1 MVDLCTVS
9 EWKKYEN
16 KVRFYIELKQTIG
29 NKSGDF
35 LDLKAYEP
43 DMRKLIGNYII
54 AGDSIKIGEFDDLTL
69 LDFVNDQGNTMTAN
83 SSTSGQKQ
91 SAAEA
96 IENNIRRKMV
106 ERITVKP
113 KYYEKMSAILEKL
126 IEERKQ
132 GVASYKELLEKYIK
146 LAKNVDSQEENEAY
160 PESIQKSRALQSL
173 YDNVGEDEEL
183 ALKFLKDDDVETFS
197 VAGTDDVIMVIW
209 VPSAKREQKPV
220 YINDGLF
227 GGTFRRN
234 WEGDYHCTRLQIKTM
249 LRDQADETMDMEVL
263 EEAEIK
269 DLNQDSIRGYR
280 NSHKSF
286 KPGHPF
292 ERLDD
297 KEYLRVIGAAGF
309 SKNDKK
315 LHPTAAGML
324 MFGNEYDIVRYFPE
338 YFLDYRENPDTVI
351 RWTDRL
357 QSSSGEWSGNVFD
370 FYFRVYN
377 KITKDIKVPFRMEGG
392 FRVDDTPV
400 HRALREALAN
410 CMINTDFYGKY
421 GVLIVKEEDKIVFEN
436 PGYIRLGKEQM
447 RRGGKSDPRN
457 KSLMKM
463 FNLID
468 IGEHAGSGVPNI
480 FNVWEDEEWEEP
492 DIKESFDP
500 DRTSLILKFVKKQAI
515 KTSDKKQA
523 IKTSDKKQ
531 AIKTKNNQKKIQLY
545 LQENETAKTREIA
558 DLLGLSMARTREILS
573 MMDEV
578 EAMGR
583 NKTRIYRLRKDF
595 SKRNGS

>member
-1 MVDLCTVS
+1 M
-9 EWKKYEN
+9 E
-16 KVRFYIELKQTIG
+16 ELFELAK
-29 NKSGDF
+29 
-35 LDLKAYEP
+35 
-43 DMRKLIGNYII
+43 
-54 AGDSIKIGEFDDLTL
+54 FD
-69 LDFVNDQGNTMTAN
+69 
-83 SSTSGQKQ
+83 
-91 SAAEA
+91 
-96 IENNIRRKMV
+96 
-106 ERITVKP
+106 
-113 KYYEKMSAILEKL
+113 
-126 IEERKQ
+126 
-132 GVASYKELLEKYIK
+132 SYKEDNRREVKKAESGLPNSLWDTYSAFANCYGGVIILGVKEDKSGNWHTTGLKNAAK
-146 LAKNVDSQEENEAY
+146 LKKDFWDTINNRKKV
-160 PESIQKSRALQSL
+160 SINL
-173 YDNVGEDEEL
+173 
-183 ALKFLKDDDVETFS
+183 LKDDDVEIFS
-197 VAGTDDVIMVIW
+197 VSGADDVIMVIW
-209 VPSAKREQKPV
+209 VPGAKREQKPV
-220 YINDGLF
+220 YINDDLF

-234 WEGDYHCTRLQIKTM
+234 WEGDYHCTRLQVKTM
-249 LRDQADETMDMEVL
+249 LRDQAEETMDMEVL
-263 EEAEIK
+263 EEAEIE

-297 KEYLRVIGAAGF
+297 SEYLRVIGAAGF
-309 SKNDKK
+309 SKDDKK

-410 CMINTDFYGKY
+410 CIINTDFYGKY
-421 GVLIVKEEDKIVFEN
+421 GVLITKEENKIVFEN
-436 PGYIRLGKEQM
+436 PGYIRPGKEQM

-480 FNVWEDEEWEEP
+480 FNVWEDEGWEEP
-492 DIKESFDP
+492 DIKEDFDP
-500 DRTSLILKFVKKQAI
+500 DRTSLTLKFVKKQAI

-523 IKTSDKKQ
+523 IKASDKKQ
-531 AIKTKNNQKKIQLY
+531 AIKTRNNQEKIRLY
-545 LQENETAKTREIA
+545 LQGHETARTRDIA
-558 DLLGLSMARTREILS
+558 ELLGLSMARTREILS
-573 MMDEV
+573 VMDDI
-578 EAMGR
+578 EAIGR
-583 NKTRIYRLRKDF
+583 NKTRIYHLRKEF
-595 SKRNGS
+595 SKINGS

>member
-16 KVRFYIELKQTIG
+16 RVRFYIELKQTIG

-43 DMRKLIGNYII
+43 DMRKLIDNYII

-106 ERITVKP
+106 ERITVNP

-146 LAKNVDSQEENEAY
+146 LAKNVDSPEENEAY

-209 VPSAKREQKPV
+209 VPGAKREQKPV
-220 YINDGLF
+220 YINDDLF

-263 EEAEIK
+263 
-269 DLNQDSIRGYR
+269 
-280 NSHKSF
+280 
-286 KPGHPF
+286 
-292 ERLDD
+292 
-297 KEYLRVIGAAGF
+297 
-309 SKNDKK
+309 
-315 LHPTAAGML
+315 
-324 MFGNEYDIVRYFPE
+324 
-338 YFLDYRENPDTVI
+338 ENPDTVI

-480 FNVWEDEEWEEP
+480 FNVWEDEGWEEP
-492 DIKESFDP
+492 DIKEDFDP
-500 DRTSLILKFVKKQAI
+500 DRTSLTLKFIKKQAI

-558 DLLGLSMARTREILS
+558 DLLSLSMARTREILS

>member
-16 KVRFYIELKQTIG
+16 RVRFYIELKQTIG

-43 DMRKLIGNYII
+43 DMRKLIDNYII

-146 LAKNVDSQEENEAY
+146 LAKNVDSPEENEAY

-297 KEYLRVIGAAGF
+297 NEYLRVIGAAGF

-523 IKTSDKKQ
+523 IK
-531 AIKTKNNQKKIQLY
+531 
-545 LQENETAKTREIA
+545 
-558 DLLGLSMARTREILS
+558 
-573 MMDEV
+573 
-578 EAMGR
+578 
-583 NKTRIYRLRKDF
+583 NKR
-595 SKRNGS
+595 

>member
-16 KVRFYIELKQTIG
+16 RVRFYIELKQTIG

-146 LAKNVDSQEENEAY
+146 LAKNVDSPEENEAY
-160 PESIQKSRALQSL
+160 PESIQKSRTLQSL

-209 VPSAKREQKPV
+209 VPGAKREQKPV
-220 YINDGLF
+220 YINDDLF

-297 KEYLRVIGAAGF
+297 NEYLRVIGAAGF

-480 FNVWEDEEWEEP
+480 FNVWEDEGWEEP
-492 DIKESFDP
+492 DIKEDFDP
-500 DRTSLILKFVKKQAI
+500 DRTSLTLKFIKKQAI

>member
-1 MVDLCTVS
+1 
-9 EWKKYEN
+9 
-16 KVRFYIELKQTIG
+16 
-29 NKSGDF
+29 
-35 LDLKAYEP
+35 
-43 DMRKLIGNYII
+43 
-54 AGDSIKIGEFDDLTL
+54 
-69 LDFVNDQGNTMTAN
+69 
-83 SSTSGQKQ
+83 
-91 SAAEA
+91 
-96 IENNIRRKMV
+96 
-106 ERITVKP
+106 
-113 KYYEKMSAILEKL
+113 
-126 IEERKQ
+126 
-132 GVASYKELLEKYIK
+132 
-146 LAKNVDSQEENEAY
+146 
-160 PESIQKSRALQSL
+160 
-173 YDNVGEDEEL
+173 
-183 ALKFLKDDDVETFS
+183 
-197 VAGTDDVIMVIW
+197 
-209 VPSAKREQKPV
+209 
-220 YINDGLF
+220 
-227 GGTFRRN
+227 
-234 WEGDYHCTRLQIKTM
+234 M
-249 LRDQADETMDMEVL
+249 LRDQAEETMDMEVL
-263 EEAEIK
+263 EEAEIE

-309 SKNDKK
+309 SKDDKK

-377 KITKDIKVPFRMEGG
+377 KITKDIKVPFRMERG

-421 GVLIVKEEDKIVFEN
+421 GILIIKEENKIIFEN

-531 AIKTKNNQKKIQLY
+531 AIKTKNNQEKIRLY
-545 LQENETAKTREIA
+545 LRGRETAKTRDIA

-573 MMDEV
+573 VMDDV

-583 NKTRIYRLRKDF
+583 NKTRIYRLRKE
-595 SKRNGS
+595 S

>member
-1 MVDLCTVS
+1 MEELF
-9 EWKKYEN
+9 ELEN
-16 KVRFYIELKQTIG
+16 
-29 NKSGDF
+29 
-35 LDLKAYEP
+35 
-43 DMRKLIGNYII
+43 
-54 AGDSIKIGEFDDLTL
+54 FD
-69 LDFVNDQGNTMTAN
+69 
-83 SSTSGQKQ
+83 
-91 SAAEA
+91 
-96 IENNIRRKMV
+96 
-106 ERITVKP
+106 
-113 KYYEKMSAILEKL
+113 
-126 IEERKQ
+126 
-132 GVASYKELLEKYIK
+132 SYKEDNRREVKKAEGGLPNSLWETYSAFANCYGGVIILGVKEDKNGRWHTTGLKNASK
-146 LAKNVDSQEENEAY
+146 LKKAFWDTINNRKKV
-160 PESIQKSRALQSL
+160 SINL
-173 YDNVGEDEEL
+173 
-183 ALKFLKDDDVETFS
+183 LKDDDVETFS

-209 VPSAKREQKPV
+209 VPGAKREQKPV
-220 YINDGLF
+220 YINDDLF

-263 EEAEIK
+263 
-269 DLNQDSIRGYR
+269 
-280 NSHKSF
+280 
-286 KPGHPF
+286 
-292 ERLDD
+292 
-297 KEYLRVIGAAGF
+297 
-309 SKNDKK
+309 
-315 LHPTAAGML
+315 
-324 MFGNEYDIVRYFPE
+324 
-338 YFLDYRENPDTVI
+338 ENPDTVI

-531 AIKTKNNQKKIQLY
+531 AIKTKNNQKKIRLY

>member
-1 MVDLCTVS
+1 MEELFELENFANCYGGVIILGV
-9 EWKKYEN
+9 KEN
-16 KVRFYIELKQTIG
+16 KDGSWHTTGLK
-29 NKSGDF
+29 NPSKLKKDF
-35 LDLKAYEP
+35 WDAINN
-43 DMRKLIGNYII
+43 RKKV
-54 AGDSIKIGEFDDLTL
+54 SINL
-69 LDFVNDQGNTMTAN
+69 
-83 SSTSGQKQ
+83 
-91 SAAEA
+91 
-96 IENNIRRKMV
+96 
-106 ERITVKP
+106 
-113 KYYEKMSAILEKL
+113 
-126 IEERKQ
+126 
-132 GVASYKELLEKYIK
+132 
-146 LAKNVDSQEENEAY
+146 
-160 PESIQKSRALQSL
+160 
-173 YDNVGEDEEL
+173 
-183 ALKFLKDDDVETFS
+183 LKDDDVETFS
-197 VAGTDDVIMVIW
+197 VVGTDNVIMVIW

-220 YINDGLF
+220 YINDDLF

-234 WEGDYHCTRLQIKTM
+234 WEGDYHCTRLQVKTM
-249 LRDQADETMDMEVL
+249 LRDQAEETMDMEVL
-263 EEAEIK
+263 DEAELEE
-269 DLNQDSIRGYR
+269 LNQDSIRGYR

-297 KEYLRVIGAAGF
+297 QEYLRVIGAAGF
-309 SKNDKK
+309 SKDDKK

-421 GVLIVKEEDKIVFEN
+421 GILIIKEENKIIFEN

-480 FNVWEDEEWEEP
+480 FNVWEDEGWEEP
-492 DIKESFDP
+492 DIKEDFDP
-500 DRTSLILKFVKKQAI
+500 DRTSLTLKFLKKQAI

-523 IKTSDKKQ
+523 TKTSDKKQ
-531 AIKTKNNQKKIQLY
+531 AIKTKNNQEKIRLF
-545 LQENETAKTREIA
+545 LRGRETAKTRDVA

-573 MMDEV
+573 VMDDV

-583 NKTRIYRLRKDF
+583 NKARIYRLRKE
-595 SKRNGS
+595 S

>member
-1 MVDLCTVS
+1 M
-9 EWKKYEN
+9 E
-16 KVRFYIELKQTIG
+16 ELFNLAK
-29 NKSGDF
+29 
-35 LDLKAYEP
+35 
-43 DMRKLIGNYII
+43 
-54 AGDSIKIGEFDDLTL
+54 FD
-69 LDFVNDQGNTMTAN
+69 
-83 SSTSGQKQ
+83 
-91 SAAEA
+91 
-96 IENNIRRKMV
+96 
-106 ERITVKP
+106 
-113 KYYEKMSAILEKL
+113 
-126 IEERKQ
+126 
-132 GVASYKELLEKYIK
+132 SYKEDNRREVKRAEGGLPNGLWDTYSAFANGYGGVIILGIK
-146 LAKNVDSQEENEAY
+146 EDKSGNWYTTGLKNVAKLKKDFWDTLNNRKKV
-160 PESIQKSRALQSL
+160 SINL
-173 YDNVGEDEEL
+173 
-183 ALKFLKDDDVETFS
+183 LKEDDVQTFS

-209 VPSAKREQKPV
+209 VPSASREQKPV
-220 YINDGLF
+220 YINDDLF

-234 WEGDYHCTRLQIKTM
+234 WEGDYHCTRLQVKTM
-249 LRDQADETMDMEVL
+249 LRDQSEETMDMEVL
-263 EEAEIK
+263 DGAEIE
-269 DLNQDSIRGYR
+269 DLNQDSIRAYR

-297 KEYLRVIGAAGF
+297 NEYLRVIGAAGF
-309 SKNDKK
+309 SKDDRR

-338 YFLDYRENPDTVI
+338 YFLDYRENMDTII

-377 KITKDIKVPFRMEGG
+377 KLTKDIKVPFRMEGG

-410 CMINTDFYGKY
+410 CIINTDFYGKY
-421 GVLIVKEEDKIVFEN
+421 GVIIIKEEDKIVFEN

-480 FNVWEDEEWEEP
+480 FNVWEDEGWEEP

-500 DRTSLILKFVKKQAI
+500 DRTTLTLKFIKKQAI

-531 AIKTKNNQKKIQLY
+531 ATKTKNNQEKIRLY
-545 LQENETAKTREIA
+545 LQVHETAKAKDIA
-558 DLLGLSMARTREILS
+558 ELLGLSMARTREILS
-573 MMDEV
+573 VMDDV
-578 EAMGR
+578 EAIGR
-583 NKTRIYRLRKDF
+583 NKMRIYRLRKT
-595 SKRNGS
+595 

>member
-1 MVDLCTVS
+1 MEELFELENFANCYGGVIILGV
-9 EWKKYEN
+9 KEN
-16 KVRFYIELKQTIG
+16 KDGSWHTTGLK
-29 NKSGDF
+29 NPSKLKKDF
-35 LDLKAYEP
+35 WDAINN
-43 DMRKLIGNYII
+43 RKKV
-54 AGDSIKIGEFDDLTL
+54 SINL
-69 LDFVNDQGNTMTAN
+69 
-83 SSTSGQKQ
+83 
-91 SAAEA
+91 
-96 IENNIRRKMV
+96 
-106 ERITVKP
+106 
-113 KYYEKMSAILEKL
+113 
-126 IEERKQ
+126 
-132 GVASYKELLEKYIK
+132 
-146 LAKNVDSQEENEAY
+146 
-160 PESIQKSRALQSL
+160 
-173 YDNVGEDEEL
+173 
-183 ALKFLKDDDVETFS
+183 LKDDDVETFS
-197 VAGTDDVIMVIW
+197 VVGTDNVIMVIW

-220 YINDGLF
+220 YINDDLF

-234 WEGDYHCTRLQIKTM
+234 WEGDYHCTRLQVKTM
-249 LRDQADETMDMEVL
+249 LRDQAEETMDMEVI
-263 EEAEIK
+263 EEADIEE
-269 DLNQDSIRGYR
+269 LNQDSIRGYR

-309 SKNDKK
+309 SKDDKK

-357 QSSSGEWSGNVFD
+357 QSSSGEWSGNLFD

-377 KITKDIKVPFRMEGG
+377 KMIKDIKVPFKMQGG
-392 FRVDDTPV
+392 FRIDDTPI

-410 CMINTDFYGKY
+410 CIINTDFYGKY
-421 GVLIVKEEDKIVFEN
+421 GVIIIKEDDKVILEN

-480 FNVWEDEEWEEP
+480 FNVWEDEGWEEP
-492 DIKESFDP
+492 VIKESFDP
-500 DRTSLILKFVKKQAI
+500 DRTSLILKFIKKQVV

-523 IKTSDKKQ
+523 IKTEKN
-531 AIKTKNNQKKIQLY
+531 IKEIRLY
-545 LQENETAKTREIA
+545 LQKCEAAKTSDIA
-558 DLLGLSMARTREILS
+558 ELLGLSTARTRVILS
-573 MMDEV
+573 EMDDV
-578 EAMGR
+578 EALGTNR
-583 NKTRIYRLRKDF
+583 TRRYRLR
-595 SKRNGS
+595 SKEKLMNV